1 MLPFESE
8 LVHRA
13 RATEV
18 GKVRFPLATPEDVIV
33 MKALA
38 LRPRDVGDIEGILES
53 NVDLDLAR
61 IRATLAQLSA
71 ALESDDHVSRLDE
84 ILRAVRR

>member
-1 MLPFESE
+1 
-8 LVHRA
+8 
-13 RATEV
+13 
-18 GKVRFPLATPEDVIV
+18 

-38 LRPRDVGDIEGILES
+38 LRPRDVGDVEGIVES
-53 NVDLDLAR
+53 KVDLDFGR
-61 IRATLAQLSA
+61 IRSTLAQLSA